1 MAGNAMFSS
10 NVALLLR
17 TRTILMATQRRAKR
31 PPLRPDTVRAARNSN
46 EDNNTTGRQP
56 EKIFAVV
63 LLCILVFAP
72 MFSISGV
79 ALDRHLRS
87 KYYTDM
93 REQWSLEKQQHNIA
107 QRKWH
112 SKEAQWRL
120 AEAEHIARRE
130 KYIREEGEAR
140 ERIRQWDEELR
151 QKKAAWDR
159 ELQQKKEGWERELRE
174 KQEQERRTRE
184 AMRLY
189 WSNVKGSE
197 RCEENGVMAYSGR
210 LENLLPTIDAIEAC
224 KATSVTIHGVTYPSP
239 SYCEDR
245 GYGDIIGH
253 WVVKNEAVCS
263 TYWEY
268 FKDKANLKYSSI
280 VLVSMLNPPY
290 QTGMHHTGIWLSIT
304 NRSLQRIEAPLGGLR
319 SGDNPERMCFTT
331 PATMYGQYFERP
343 TSCPEW
349 GKYGYWGIWNI
360 PDDGCR

>member
-1 MAGNAMFSS
+1 
-10 NVALLLR
+10 
-17 TRTILMATQRRAKR
+17 
-31 PPLRPDTVRAARNSN
+31 
-46 EDNNTTGRQP
+46 
-56 EKIFAVV
+56 
-63 LLCILVFAP
+63 

-268 FKDKANLKYSSI
+268 FKDK
-280 VLVSMLNPPY
+280 
-290 QTGMHHTGIWLSIT
+290 GCIT
-304 NRSLQRIEAPLGGLR
+304 PGSGFRRIEAPLGGLR